1 MKSECRALV
10 PLSPVCQAALKAATE
25 TENRRQRG
33 SRLAAYPYAT
43 AFFRFL
49 SGCRRVSLDE
59 LRLFSPTLTADAL
72 RGSRSQWLNAVDM
85 LIESRGEIC
94 CLPLPSD
101 AGDRLFPSVRFRA
114 GERDRQKMLLKEQKY
129 SRQLH
134 REAVSRERAYQA
146 RVGQAEIELAFH
158 TPATVGSWLSRWS
171 GSDVPDYELESLFW
185 RWSERFPSLAGFER
199 GLWQDVPLW
208 RVVHEAGLSGREASA
223 HVREL
228 ERWMVPNKLR
238 DTGGVR

>member
-10 PLSPVCQAALKAATE
+10 PISPAYQAALKAVAE

-33 SRLAAYPYAT
+33 SRLAAYPYAM
-43 AFFRFL
+43 AFFRCL
-49 SGCRRVSLDE
+49 NGSRRVSLDD
-59 LRLFSPTLTADAL
+59 LRLFSPALTADAL
-72 RGSRSQWLNAVDM
+72 RGRRSQWLNAVDL
-85 LIESRGEIC
+85 LIESQGEIC

-101 AGDRLFPSVRFRA
+101 AGDRLFPPVRFRA
-114 GERDRQKMLLKEQKY
+114 GERQRQKMSLKEQKY

-134 REAVSRERAYQA
+134 REAVSRARAYQA

-158 TPATVGSWLSRWS
+158 TPETAGSWLSRWS
-171 GSDVPDYELESLFW
+171 GSDVPDYELESMFW

-199 GLWQDVPLW
+199 WLWQGVPLW
-208 RVVHEAGLSGREASA
+208 KIVYEAGLSGREASA

-238 DTGGVR
+238 EMEMA

>member
-10 PLSPVCQAALKAATE
+10 PLSQVCQAALKAATE
-25 TENRRQRG
+25 TENRCQRG
-33 SRLAAYPYAT
+33 RRLAVYPYAT

-49 SGCRRVSLDE
+49 SGRRRVSLDE

-134 REAVSRERAYQA
+134 REAVSRARTYQA

-158 TPATVGSWLSRWS
+158 TPATVGIWLSRWS

-238 DTGGVR
+238 DAGGVR